1 MKQLIRKVCKFISNH
16 EASFTLLG
24 YVVIFTVVLMFV
36 KEGNKTYV
44 EVITVDSHIE
54 DYGETLPTEPM
65 LFDEVEEFIQGKR
78 QIISIDYEVD
88 RDSGDHVIRT
98 AVITYR
104 K

>member
-1 MKQLIRKVCKFISNH
+1 
-16 EASFTLLG
+16 
-24 YVVIFTVVLMFV
+24 MFV
-36 KEGNKTYV
+36 KESNKTYV

-65 LFDEVEEFIQGKR
+65 LFDEVEEFIQDKR

-88 RDSGDHVIRT
+88 RDSEDHVIRT